1 MHISQDLSVIKI
13 CNAREGWYTLGL
25 ACVVVEVSFHRRTTE
40 VRLGTNTMVDGPSP
54 KLDQHGPSHS
64 RMHYT

>member
-1 MHISQDLSVIKI
+1 MLWALSMFAEKV
-13 CNAREGWYTLGL
+13 G
-25 ACVVVEVSFHRRTTE
+25 SHRRTTE
-40 VRLGTNTMVDGPSP
+40 VKLGTNTMVDGPSP